1 MEYKNITVA
10 YCNDVTLFA
19 KLLLDL
25 KCVDSKN
32 QLLKI
37 AVDRG
42 SGFIK
47 FCLNIVNL
55 NEIFEN
61 YGKVEIDYLKIKPI
75 TACRSLCKDGLKK
88 TFKDSSVNASFLLLV
103 APEIPERYL
112 NIKILFE
119 KLNLEKVEHL
129 WYAT

>member
-1 MEYKNITVA
+1 MDSYLLPLFTEENILFEFKNKDKTLEYKNITVA
-10 YCNDVTLFA
+10 YCNDVTLFV

-37 AVDRG
+37 AVDGG

-61 YGKVEIDYLKIKPI
+61 YGKVEIENK
-75 TACRSLCKDGLKK
+75 TGNSLQV
-88 TFKDSSVNASFLLLV
+88 F
-103 APEIPERYL
+103 I
-112 NIKILFE
+112 
-119 KLNLEKVEHL
+119 
-129 WYAT
+129 